1 LTGRWLRV
9 AVLLL
14 LCGVTFW
21 WRLGYLGLIDPD
33 EPFYAQSS
41 REMLAAHDWSTPRI
55 FDRPQF
61 EKPIFLYWLAM
72 GSFRAFGD
80 NEFAGRVPAAL
91 FATLLV
97 FLTWAFAANAFRGRA
112 AFLASVVLATS
123 VEFFISARMILTDMV
138 FATFVCG
145 SVFSLWLASRSVRR
159 AGSWFAVA
167 CAASALAV
175 LTKGPL
181 GLLLP
186 VLAVPA
192 MLLARGHRLSIR
204 PLPLVGGLSIFA
216 AIAVPWY
223 AIMLQ
228 KFGKTYFDAFFV
240 HENVERFFH
249 AEHASNNHA
258 YYYVAVLAAGSVPWT
273 PALVTLASSARRRA
287 MWDDT
292 SRFLAF
298 WGLLCLAFFT
308 LAQSK
313 LPSYVLFLFVPLALL
328 IGRSLELLLGAD
340 GRSRAEKWAMGTL
353 GLAQVVPFLVAPHI
367 SPYRDLAW
375 PLGVVAACLLTALIL
390 QTRRISPAWIAA
402 SASST
407 IVLLLVCLAWAGPS
421 VDAIVSTR
429 SLSREILGEMRP
441 SETLLAS
448 PLLVRGV
455 TYYTRRPVSVLTDR
469 AQPFYTPHPLP
480 IVSGSRG
487 LERYLAGGGS
497 ALCATSRR
505 DWARLDPALRRDAG
519 AVLDTVGDKVVARM
533 STRGGSKDRVAPE

>member
-1 LTGRWLRV
+1 LTGLRLRV

-14 LCGVTFW
+14 LCGVAFW

-41 REMLAAHDWSTPRI
+41 REMLEAHDWSTPRI

-61 EKPIFLYWLAM
+61 EKPILIYWLSM
-72 GSFRAFGD
+72 GSFRAIGD
-80 NEFAGRVPAAL
+80 NELAARAPAAL

-97 FLTWAFAANAFRGRA
+97 LLTWAFGASAFSGRA

-123 VEFFISARMILTDMV
+123 VEFLVSARMMLTDMV
-138 FATFVCG
+138 FAAFVCA
-145 SVFSLWLASRSVRR
+145 SVFSLWLASRSARR
-159 AGSWFAVA
+159 PGWWFVVA
-167 CAASALAV
+167 CGMSALAV

-186 VLAVPA
+186 ALAIPP
-192 MLLARGHRLSIR
+192 MLLGRGHRLSVR

-228 KFGKTYFDAFFV
+228 RFGRPYFEAFFI

-249 AEHASNNHA
+249 AEHRNNNHV
-258 YYYVAVLAAGSVPWT
+258 YYYLGVLAAGSIPWT
-273 PALVTLASSARRRA
+273 PALVALASPARRRA

-328 IGRSLELLLGAD
+328 IGRALDLLLGPD
-340 GRSRAEKWAMGTL
+340 GRGRLERWAMGVL
-353 GLAQVVPFLVAPHI
+353 GLAQVVPFLVAPRML
-367 SPYRDLAW
+367 PYRDLAW
-375 PLGVVAACLLTALIL
+375 PLGLVAGCLLIALVL
-390 QTRRISPAWIAA
+390 QTRHISLAWIAA
-402 SASST
+402 SVSSS

-421 VDAIVSTR
+421 VDAIVSSR
-429 SLSREILGEMRP
+429 ALSRGILADLRP
-441 SETLLAS
+441 SDTLMAS
-448 PLLVRGV
+448 PQLARGV
-455 TYYTRRPVSVLTDR
+455 SYYTRRPVTVLSGR
-469 AQPFYTPHPLP
+469 AHPFYTPHPLP
-480 IVSGSRG
+480 IVNGSRG
-487 LERYLAGGGS
+487 LDRYLEGGGS
-497 ALCATSRR
+497 ALCALSGR
-505 DWARLDPALRRDAG
+505 DWARLEPALRRATSV
-519 AVLDTVGDKVVARM
+519 VLDTVGDKVLARV
-533 STRGGSKDRVAPE
+533 STMHAPPLGKRDP